1 MVFHAFS
8 KDLDHY
14 TYTHKNGKT
23 GELKVTRCA
32 LPISHLD
39 LLSVQIGVDDQLHL
53 KGFIRRRR
61 QLKSG
66 SRQIWPPAYGMLAV
80 KVQYLA
86 FGAQYVIWVPF
97 ILFGMPCVVFS
108 MVRLLFHMI
117 LF

>member
-1 MVFHAFS
+1 MLS
-8 KDLDHY
+8 PKITLLWII
-14 TYTHKNGKT
+14 THTHTKMAKQVNW
-23 GELKVTRCA
+23 KVARCA

-61 QLKSG
+61 QVKSG
-66 SRQIWPPAYGMLAV
+66 SRQIWPPAYGMLAL

>member
-1 MVFHAFS
+1 MVLHAFS

-14 TYTHKNGKT
+14 TYTHKNGKA
-23 GELKVTRCA
+23 GELKVARCA
-32 LPISHLD
+32 LPISHLHP
-39 LLSVQIGVDDQLHL
+39 LSVQIGVDDQLHL
-53 KGFIRRRR
+53 RRR
-61 QLKSG
+61 QVKSG